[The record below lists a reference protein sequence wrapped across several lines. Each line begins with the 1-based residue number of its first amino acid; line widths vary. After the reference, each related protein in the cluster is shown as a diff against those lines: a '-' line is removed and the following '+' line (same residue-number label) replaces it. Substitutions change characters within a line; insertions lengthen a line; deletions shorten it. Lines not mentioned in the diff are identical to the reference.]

1 MGQITIAITK
11 RVAFRD
17 WTQEF
22 ANVYTYTSSAANP
35 DQAGASDLIDE
46 LVTFE
51 KTIHGSDVTF
61 VIGRCWSSGGSISSN
76 VMLDEHNLSGTGSR
90 GTHSGLDRERALLV
104 QVPCGID
111 SRGHTIRLKKWYHT
125 CGAPTGVTFTSTIL
139 ENKGSIDPT
148 SRANFANAVATGI
161 LQIGPSNQ
169 WLLSSNAGRQFND
182 EVTCHR
188 YLEHH
193 QLGDQWR

>member
-22 ANVYTYTSSAANP
+22 ANVYTYKSTASNP
-35 DQAGASDLIDE
+35 DEAGAIALIDE

-51 KTIHGSDVTF
+51 KTIHGSEVSF
-61 VIGRCWSSGGSISSN
+61 VIGRCWSSGGSVSSN
-76 VMLDEHNLSGTGSR
+76 VMIAEETLSGTGGR
-90 GTHSGLDRERALLV
+90 GTHSGLDRERAFLL
-104 QVPCGID
+104 QWDAGLD
-111 SRGHTIRLKKWYHT
+111 SRGHPVRLKKWYHT
-125 CGAPTGVTFTSTIL
+125 CAAPSGVTLTSTIL
-139 ENKGSIDPT
+139 ENKNGLDPT
-148 SRANFANAVATGI
+148 SRSNLAGAVNVGVS
-161 LQIGPSNQ
+161 QIGPSDQ
-169 WLLSSNAGRQFND
+169 WGLCSVAGRSYTGPA
-182 EVTCHR
+182 VAHR